1 MDFLWDHQ
9 FLYYPIPAL
18 LINPFH
24 RGVFAVEKSL
34 LNGTFFHIMETNQFL
49 ENDRK
54 FFRLTAPV
62 CISAPKVR
70 MDKEQV
76 AEVARLPEKTAE
88 NISKEFEPG
97 PLGVREEKKFQLLK
111 EG

>member
-1 MDFLWDHQ
+1 MIAD
-9 FLYYPIPAL
+9 
-18 LINPFH
+18 LI
-24 RGVFAVEKSL
+24 
-34 LNGTFFHIMETNQFL
+34 L

-70 MDKEQV
+70 MGKEQV

-88 NISKEFEPG
+88 NISKEFLSGLPRGSGENDVST
-97 PLGVREEKKFQLLK
+97 LERKMIS
-111 EG
+111 

>member
-1 MDFLWDHQ
+1 M
-9 FLYYPIPAL
+9 
-18 LINPFH
+18 
-24 RGVFAVEKSL
+24 
-34 LNGTFFHIMETNQFL
+34 LNGTFFHIMKANQFL

-70 MDKEQV
+70 MGKEQV

-97 PLGVREEKKFQLLK
+97 PPPRFGRNNISPLERKVIS
-111 EG
+111 